1 MKVSCFVLELTDT
14 PAPPAVLN
22 RNRFVPILLKTAYP
36 AAFRIS
42 SLDVGWSLYK
52 SSRVEA
58 AILRVLSLFLSG
70 ESLALAKPPATR
82 TNAKTEATS
91 LNLINASL
99 SLVWLITA
107 TLAEGRASCLNV
119 VRCSSHPC
127 RPPYACSQSEL
138 GRQ

>member
-1 MKVSCFVLELTDT
+1 MKVSCFVLELTAT
-14 PAPPAVLN
+14 PAPRAVLN

-42 SLDVGWSLYK
+42 SLDAGWSLYK

-70 ESLALAKPPATR
+70 ESLALAKPPVTR
-82 TNAKTEATS
+82 INAKTEATS
-91 LNLINASL
+91 LNFINAF
-99 SLVWLITA
+99 LVIGVLNTA

-119 VRCSSHPC
+119 VRCSSHLC
-127 RPPYACSQSEL
+127 RPPRGCSQSEL
-138 GRQ
+138 RRQ